1 MTNRALIILAVLA
14 LLALGCKKDEP
25 APRPLGEAPPTT
37 AEGAPTPMGAAPPA
51 TAEAAPGEA
60 ADDGPK
66 FEGEIDLRIT
76 SAEKKEKASPLMTL
90 KVKGKKFRFA
100 MPEGMEG
107 AGPQLGAKGYVVLD
121 GREKKIMA
129 VSDEKRQVVLLPLDK
144 LGAQLGK
151 LSGDPAAE
159 AKPGAEPKPNAKKPP
174 ELKKTGKTDTV
185 AGRSCEEWE
194 LTNEDKSKMLLCV
207 AAERASWLELPTLGL
222 PTEHAWAHELVDGKH
237 LPLRAI
243 MLEPSGKEKMRV
255 ELVRL
260 EEKALD
266 DALFAP
272 PADYK
277 VLDMGEMMNGMAQ
290 MLGGAT
296 PPGAGG
302 QTQGA
307 LPPGMA
313 GKMPP
318 NFQAMMAR
326 MREQMQAMK
335 AKQGAPGAQGAQGP
349 SGARADET
357 AKLAAPAAEPK
368 SAKALAKAKAKLKAG
383 ESAPTKPAE

>member
-1 MTNRALIILAVLA
+1 MTNRALILLVVLSH
-14 LLALGCKKDEP
+14 LVLGCKKDEP
-25 APRPLGEAPPTT
+25 APTAAPPTT
-37 AEGAPTPMGAAPPA
+37 AEGAPTPMGAAPPTTA
-51 TAEAAPGEA
+51 AAAEAAP
-60 ADDGPK
+60 ADEGPK
-66 FEGEIDLRIT
+66 FEGEIDLKIT
-76 SAEKKEKASPLMTL
+76 SAEKKKASPLMSL
-90 KVKGKKFRFA
+90 QVKGKKFRFA

-107 AGPQLGAKGYVVLD
+107 GGGPQLGAKGYVVID

-159 AKPGAEPKPNAKKPP
+159 AKPGVEPKPNAKPP

-222 PTEHAWAHELVDGKH
+222 PSEHSWAHELVDGKH

-260 EEKALD
+260 EEKSLD

-277 VLDMGEMMNGMAQ
+277 VLDMGEMMKGMAS

-302 QTQGA
+302 QTQGS

-335 AKQGAPGAQGAQGP
+335 QKQGGQATPGATSPNGAH
-349 SGARADET
+349 ADDT

-368 SAKALAKAKAKLKAG
+368 SAKALAKAKAKLKAS
-383 ESAPTKPAE
+383 ESATTKPAE